1 MRFLLQERLLGW
13 GDDFYIKDEYGQNV
27 LFVDGKAFSIGDK
40 LAIKDMA
47 GTEVASIRQ
56 KLIALRPTYQVERNG
71 QHAATIN
78 KALFSFLGDRFK
90 IDVPGPDDFEAHGDF
105 WDFEYEFTR
114 GGAPVAYVSKR
125 WFTFQ
130 HSYGV
135 EVADNE
141 DAVLIL
147 ATAVVID
154 LIRHDEQER
163 RQQNH

>member
-1 MRFLLQERLLGW
+1 MRFLLQERVFGW
-13 GDDFYIKDEYGQNV
+13 GDDFYIRDEYGQNV

-40 LAIKDMA
+40 LSIKDMA
-47 GTEVASIRQ
+47 GNEVASIRQ
-56 KLIALRPTYQVERNG
+56 RLIALRPTYEIYRDN

-78 KALFSFLGDRFK
+78 KALFSFLGDRFR
-90 IDVPGPDDFEAHGDF
+90 IDVPGPNDLEALGDF
-105 WDFEYEFTR
+105 WDYEYQFVR
-114 GGAPVAYVSKR
+114 GGRPIAYVSRR

-163 RQQNH
+163 RQNH